1 METLEIE
8 IHIDKKIDVDIRL
21 DEIVDA
27 INDCEIKNR
36 WNYIAQI
43 LNGVQLSLSD
53 LTDEQKAVIKKYLN
67 NKLLLF

>member
-21 DEIVDA
+21 DEIVGA
-27 INDCEIKNR
+27 INDCEIKKR

-43 LNGVQLSLSD
+43 LNAVQLSLSD
-53 LTDEQKAVIKKYLN
+53 LTEEQKSVVKKYLN
-67 NKLLLF
+67 DKLLLF